1 MISLKRLLYEYTD
14 EQSQLDPSVK
24 VIVTRKGDGFYSKIS
39 HMFSKHGEG
48 FLDLDTRTI
57 FIDGEEADNEGWTE
71 DHYLFVQAHEIA
83 HLKLGHT
90 MDNRDETFTDY
101 YAILYL
107 AEKGHTGAAKLGIKQ
122 FKYRNGVTF
131 KEYRKMVDAKK

>member
-1 MISLKRLLYEYTD
+1 MISLKRLLYEI
-14 EQSQLDPSVK
+14 EEKQSELDPSVK
-24 VIVTRKGDGFYSKIS
+24 IIVTRKGDGFYHKVN
-39 HMFSKHGEG
+39 HMFSQHGEG

-57 FIDGEEADNEGWTE
+57 YIDGEEADNEGWTE

-83 HLKLGHT
+83 HLKLDHT
-90 MDNRDETFTDY
+90 ADNRDETYTDY

-107 AEKGHTGAAKLGIKQ
+107 ADKGHTDAAKLGIKQ

-131 KEYRKMVDAKK
+131 KEYRKKVNAK